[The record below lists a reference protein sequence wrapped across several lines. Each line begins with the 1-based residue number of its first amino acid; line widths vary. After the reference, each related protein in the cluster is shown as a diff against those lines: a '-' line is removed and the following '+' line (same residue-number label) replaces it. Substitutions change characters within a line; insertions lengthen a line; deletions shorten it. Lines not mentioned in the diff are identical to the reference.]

1 MNLGLLQTLTVPN
14 IKRENL
20 SSEID
25 KMNKVFIKFWEW
37 LYKPFKVYVVII
49 SYFTNIFNNIKY

>member
-49 SYFTNIFNNIKY
+49 SYYKLL